1 MTYRMLDADA
11 ILATCERLSARIDE
25 RFPGSGLSKV
35 GRELLDLSRESG
47 ERIEEIRRPIWPI
60 RIGVG
65 IVLALIVAI
74 AIGVVAFAP
83 RPDTRIELFSL
94 LQIAETAINDV
105 IFLGIAI
112 FFLLTIE
119 ARIKRRRALSALH
132 QLRSIAHVIDMHQ
145 LTKDPEQLLAGG
157 SDTASS
163 PQRTL
168 SRFELARYLD
178 YCTELLSI
186 VSKIAALH
194 LQYLEDALVLEAAND
209 IQNLTSGLS
218 SKIWQKIMIIDGVGS
233 PAHGDR
239 HPRQD

>member
-1 MTYRMLDADA
+1 MTYRMLDAGA

-25 RFPGSGLSKV
+25 RFPGAGLSKV

-47 ERIEEIRRPIWPI
+47 QRIDSIRRPIWPI

-65 IVLALIVAI
+65 IVLAFIATI
-74 AIGVVAFAP
+74 AIGVVAFASKP
-83 RPDTRIELFSL
+83 ETRIELFSL

-105 IFLGIAI
+105 VFLGVAI

-119 ARIKRRRALSALH
+119 ARIKRRRALQALH
-132 QLRSIAHVIDMHQ
+132 QLRCIAHVIDMHQ
-145 LTKDPEQLLAGG
+145 LTKDPEQLLSGG
-157 SDTASS
+157 NRTASS

-194 LQYLEDALVLEAAND
+194 LQYLEDALVLEAVND

-218 SKIWQKIMIIDGVGS
+218 SKIWQKIMIIDGVGAQS
-233 PAHGDR
+233 ES
-239 HPRQD
+239 